1 MIIIDSIIVSILFCW
16 LQSHM
21 CNPSNYCKKAKTH
34 HMFTNPNG
42 IKKWSSSIIKPY
54 GLCWSIFGCL
64 NESSCWVNP
73 VGMGYDAG
81 DFWPWSWRRLK
92 GPGVFLRSTVTN
104 GLVVGG
110 WVSKRSFS
118 TQKIIKKSSVRPSPR
133 KLKLIFATF
142 AWLNLEEDDLT
153 EASMCCCR
161 CKRPLGLSP

>member
-1 MIIIDSIIVSILFCW
+1 M
-16 LQSHM
+16 
-21 CNPSNYCKKAKTH
+21 
-34 HMFTNPNG
+34 
-42 IKKWSSSIIKPY
+42 IKPS
-54 GLCWSIFGCL
+54 GLSIFGCL
-64 NESSCWVNP
+64 DESSCWVNP

-110 WVSKRSFS
+110 LVSKRSFS

-153 EASMCCCR
+153 EASMYSCIWDTYFPWGTSDCR
-161 CKRPLGLSP
+161 VVLKYVRQRMWSLGCLRVWVWGLRVELK